1 MSTRALLLLGVCGV
15 ALQPSRPPHHPKTRR
30 HAATQEPPPAD
41 KPPLT
46 PPTPPP
52 PKPVTGP
59 WQWSPDQ
66 QKAETEVAAWRR
78 SVTSADFDDALVFRL
93 FRRQF
98 EVLLPDFE
106 PKEQLAVSARRGRA
120 SLRRLNGDARAI
132 NKLFNPL
139 CTDTNWPLQL
149 TRCACDAVSIA
160 WTSVFTLNRDPLEVR
175 ISKAEL
181 DFDQKLQR
189 PTNAE
194 LRRAGIEW
202 RSLFG
207 PLPSYMREHPTVEG
221 ARYLIDELVCVARR
235 VETPFAR
242 GSNATLRVTFSGV
255 DARSV
260 DNSSRVADLKKCW
273 ASFNTPP
280 NQKYAFIAKRIVARE
295 MVVELCFEGDARA
308 EAAAAAVRNAAEI
321 AFAPTTIRIAPPGTG
336 HDEPPVL
343 DMDPLRLLSRRTR
356 RSKKTAP
363 VVVEEPH
370 DPHEHE
376 THVEICAEND
386 QESPP
391 TEEEEAPPPPEPEFV
406 EVFRAPTP
414 AALVTFGYDS
424 PANEVA
430 SVRFDLDLR
439 RGRVSLTPDT
449 LREPARRPGD
459 VDLGVFMRL
468 GSSGAVSVSR
478 PVDDVPGGVGGRVRR
493 VLRDRVVR
501 PFLALFILAW
511 GLRLF

>member
-1 MSTRALLLLGVCGV
+1 MRRAALLVSLAV
-15 ALQPSRPPHHPKTRR
+15 ALQPARQPQRSKTTRR
-30 HAATQEPPPAD
+30 YAATQEPPPAD
-41 KPPLT
+41 KPPAPT
-46 PPTPPP
+46 PPTPP

-308 EAAAAAVRNAAEI
+308 EAAAAAVKNAAEI
-321 AFAPTTIRIAPPGTG
+321 AFKPTTIRIAPPGTG

-356 RSKKTAP
+356 RSKKTIP
-363 VVVEEPH
+363 VEVE

-376 THVEICAEND
+376 THVEICSEND
-386 QESPP
+386 QESPDED
-391 TEEEEAPPPPEPEFV
+391 EEDDAPPAPEPEFV

-478 PVDDVPGGVGGRVRR
+478 PVDDVSGGVGGRVRR

>member
-15 ALQPSRPPHHPKTRR
+15 ALQPSRPPHHPRTRR
-30 HAATQEPPPAD
+30 HVETPPPPEA
-41 KPPLT
+41 PPT
-46 PPTPPP
+46 PPTPP

-308 EAAAAAVRNAAEI
+308 EAAAAAVKNAAEI
-321 AFAPTTIRIAPPGTG
+321 AFKPTTIRIAPPGTG

-356 RSKKTAP
+356 RSKKTIP
-363 VVVEEPH
+363 IVEVE

-376 THVEICAEND
+376 THVEICSEND
-386 QESPP
+386 QESPS
-391 TEEEEAPPPPEPEFV
+391 TEEEEAPAAPEPEFV

-478 PVDDVPGGVGGRVRR
+478 PVDDVSGGVGGRVRR

-501 PFLALFILAW
+501 PLLAVFILAW